1 MDTHRHHSRS
11 RLLRAARTLL
21 VVLALVMNLMP
32 LALGPTVVQA
42 AGGSYTIKWYAADP
56 TSGYTRMP
64 PEALTCPTGGRASE
78 PLPNAGS
85 LGLVTS
91 LAPQDMALGQVVP
104 FEIKITVDGGVAPE
118 NGVIQFVGGWSTLTS
133 SKGDFGYDPSWGVYC
148 ASVDYGDAIYDDL
161 EGDAQV
167 DSAKWRCS
175 PCGTMQSSR
184 VHWTSTATPPT
195 ATRTM

>member
-21 VVLALVMNLMP
+21 VVLALVIYLMP
-32 LALGPTVVQA
+32 LALTPTMVQA
-42 AGGSYTIKWYAADP
+42 DGGSYTIKWYAADP

-78 PLPNAGS
+78 PLPNADS
-85 LGLVTS
+85 LDLVTS

-104 FEIKITVDGGVAPE
+104 FEIEIKVQGAVTPE
-118 NGVIQFVGGWSTLTS
+118 DGVIQFLGGWSTLTS
-133 SKGDFGYDPSWGVYC
+133 SNRDFGYDPSWGVYC
-148 ASVDYGDAIYDDL
+148 AFVDYGDPIYYDP

-167 DSAKWRCS
+167 DSANWAVVS
-175 PCGTMQSSR
+175 
-184 VHWTSTATPPT
+184 
-195 ATRTM
+195 